1 MPPAGC
7 VSPVPNR
14 CCYAITRSPLLERFA
29 RRHPQLKLEFVMSD
43 KCLDLGKGD
52 VDVALRSGDT
62 DDGELVGRTIGESQW
77 ALYASRPYVARHGAR
92 SGVAQL
98 AHPHAAGA
106 SSHAADGGVLRLVI
120 DEIDSLRP
128 IIAG

>member
-1 MPPAGC
+1 MSSTISTCVGVAPTLQQQQVRRAQRDAAGGLRVTC
-7 VSPVPNR
+7 P
-14 CCYAITRSPLLERFA
+14 E
-29 RRHPQLKLEFVMSD
+29 
-43 KCLDLGKGD
+43 LGKGG